1 MTFPGSKK
9 EREKKL
15 NSPLMFISVSLEQAP
30 SHLKRRGYFNKNNLI
45 KSYYGLYARKK
56 ENAKLKFRV

>member
-15 NSPLMFISVSLEQAP
+15 NSPLIFISVSEQAP
-30 SHLKRRGYFNKNNLI
+30 SHLKRRGYFNKNNLT
-45 KSYYGLYARKK
+45 KSYYGLYATKK